1 MPINP
6 ASGVL
11 EGQQILIDVIDDR
24 QGSHSYV
31 RRMIRVLR
39 RAMSKTPPLKNL
51 SNIAKT
57 EVPLLHLCGNLT
69 RRPTSL

>member
-1 MPINP
+1 MPVNS
-6 ASGVL
+6 AFGVL
-11 EGQQILIDVIDDR
+11 VGQQILIDVIDDR

-31 RRMIRVLR
+31 RGVIRVPC

-57 EVPLLHLCGNLT
+57 EVPLPHLCGNLT
-69 RRPTSL
+69 RLPISL